1 MKTSRERISTTR
13 ASSRANATT
22 SCQTLGLS
30 LGNMLQN
37 ADKHRL
43 MEKEALAVE
52 IQEGETTEVPTK
64 SILRYGGMLADSIF
78 PV

>member
-1 MKTSRERISTTR
+1 
-13 ASSRANATT
+13 
-22 SCQTLGLS
+22 
-30 LGNMLQN
+30 MLQN